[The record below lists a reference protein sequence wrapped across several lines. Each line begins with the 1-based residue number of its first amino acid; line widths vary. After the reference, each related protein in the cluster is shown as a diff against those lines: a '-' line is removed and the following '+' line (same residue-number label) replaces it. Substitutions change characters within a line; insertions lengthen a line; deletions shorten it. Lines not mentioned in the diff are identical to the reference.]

1 MLRGRKPP
9 IKIKKEE
16 VIKMNEIRTIT
27 KEQAENIRDLDKT
40 GHSYLDF
47 ANAVE
52 YHVDEND
59 NIVCSELSS
68 DKIEKVQ
75 VI

>member
-1 MLRGRKPP
+1 MSK
-9 IKIKKEE
+9 
-16 VIKMNEIRTIT
+16 IRTIT

-47 ANAVE
+47 ANAVG
-52 YHVDEND
+52 YYVDEND
-59 NIVCSELSS
+59 NIVCSELGS
-68 DKIEKVQ
+68 DKLEPVQ